1 MKNKG
6 QEEMVGFALI
16 VIIMAVILLVFL
28 SFSLREEGPEAIESH
43 EIDNFVLSILH
54 YTIED
59 NVDINDLIRDC
70 KFDENCDILERELN
84 GILEESWIVKKG
96 SVIKGYNLKIIDNNE
111 EIFNVEKGNVTQN
124 YKVGF
129 QEDAELEFTVYY

>member
-84 GILEESWIVKKG
+84 GILEE
-96 SVIKGYNLKIIDNNE
+96 IKGYNLKIIDNNE